1 MLFTFQ
7 KTPCKSSRKAKAVHW
22 EFFHTF
28 AVDEA
33 ANHNNGDPIVTALG
47 RVRGEIRGVDGVG
60 NDGHNLRVERCAEH
74 RVFLAGVR
82 DAHDV
87 VGVAQRHGQQLVGQ
101 HGAHVGEA
109 KEGMVGEHLRVMK
122 FFLSG

>member
-1 MLFTFQ
+1 MLFQLQ
-7 KTPCKSSRKAKAVHW
+7 KLLCESSRKVEAVLSD
-22 EFFHTF
+22 FFHTF

-33 ANHNNGDPIVTALG
+33 ANHNDSDPVTTALG
-47 RVRGEIRGVDGVG
+47 RVRGEVRGVDGVG

-74 RVFLAGVR
+74 RVLLAGVR

-109 KEGMVGEHLRVMK
+109 KEGMVGEHLQDDQVI
-122 FFLSG
+122 SG